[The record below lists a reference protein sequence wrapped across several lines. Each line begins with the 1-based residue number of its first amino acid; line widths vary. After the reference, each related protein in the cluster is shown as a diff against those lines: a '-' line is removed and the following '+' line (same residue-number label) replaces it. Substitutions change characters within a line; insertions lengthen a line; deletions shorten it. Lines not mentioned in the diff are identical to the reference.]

1 MSNSP
6 LASKFTRRNLLKSGA
21 ACAIGYPLSQIAHAA
36 GIVKPGSSSK
46 PSSQSGHQQAKAKA
60 VIEIWMWGGPSH
72 LDTFDPKPKA
82 GSDYSGPY
90 NEVVKTVADGMQI
103 NAQLPLMAKQADK
116 FSIIRSMTHGVNAHE
131 TAAYMMQTGRAPGD
145 GQVYPCIGS
154 MVSKFKGYDAGY
166 NGLLPP
172 YIVLTQPQGR
182 FSEEGFLGPRYKPFA
197 TGGDPNRD
205 PFAVQGV
212 IAQGITDAQQQSRRE
227 LLHSLDTL
235 AKANPNSREFKKL
248 DECEEAA
255 YSMILG
261 DARKVFDLSQES
273 QKMREMYG
281 RNTFGQSCLMARR
294 LVENGVKYVALN
306 CRGWDTHKRHF
317 SIMNQKMPQMDQAIA
332 ALFADLA
339 DRGLLESTIV
349 WCSGEFGRTPKVLW
363 NEPWNG
369 GRGHHG
375 ACFSA
380 FVGGGGFQGGHVIGA
395 TDEKGMEVA
404 ERPVYPQ
411 DFLGS
416 IYERLGIDP
425 DGTIKNARG
434 EDVLITVSSD
444 GDGRLRE
451 IM

>member
-1 MSNSP
+1 MSDPFSP
-6 LASKFTRRNLLKSGA
+6 LTRRQLLKTGA
-21 ACAIGYPLSQIAHAA
+21 ACALGLPFAKIASAVGAPSQM
-36 GIVKPGSSSK
+36 K
-46 PSSQSGHQQAKAKA
+46 SQSQGKPQAKA

-82 GSDYSGPY
+82 GSDYCGPY
-90 NEVVKTVADGMQI
+90 NEVVSTVADGMQI
-103 NAQLPLMAKQADK
+103 NAQLPLIAKQADK
-116 FSIIRSMTHGVNAHE
+116 FSLIRSMTHGVNAHE
-131 TAAYMMQTGRAPGD
+131 TAAYLMQTGRSPGD

-154 MVSKFKGYDAGY
+154 VISKFKGYDAGY

-182 FSEEGFLGPRYKPFA
+182 FSEEGFLGPQYKPFA

-205 PFAVQGV
+205 PFAVQGI
-212 IAQGITDAQQQSRRE
+212 IAQGVTDAQQQSRRE

-235 AKANPNSREFKKL
+235 AKANPNSRDFKKM
-248 DECEEAA
+248 DACEEEA

-261 DARKVFDLSQES
+261 DARKVFDLSQED
-273 QKMREMYG
+273 QKIRDSYG

-294 LVENGVKYVALN
+294 LVENGVKYIALN

-317 SIMNQKMPQMDQAIA
+317 NAMNQKMPQMDQAIA

-339 DRGLLESTIV
+339 DRGLLDSTIV
-349 WCSGEFGRTPKVLW
+349 WCSGEFGRTPKIGW
-363 NEPWNG
+363 GEPWNG

-380 FVGGGGFQGGHVIGA
+380 FVGGGGFTGGHVVGA
-395 TDEKGMEVA
+395 TDDKGMEVA

-416 IYERLGIDP
+416 IYEKMGINP
-425 DGTIKNARG
+425 EGTITNGRG
-434 EDVLITVSSD
+434 EKVPITIATQ
-444 GDGRLRE
+444 GEGRLRE
-451 IM
+451 II